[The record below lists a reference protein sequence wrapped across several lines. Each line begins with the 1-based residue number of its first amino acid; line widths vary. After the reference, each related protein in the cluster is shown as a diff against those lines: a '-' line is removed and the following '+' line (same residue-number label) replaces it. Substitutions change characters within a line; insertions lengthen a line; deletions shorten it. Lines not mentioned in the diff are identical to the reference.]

1 MNIIEYPE
9 RYAAATKARIIHNA
23 TTTFHRT
30 VSDAAEIISY
40 IRYEHYGNPFLKQMA
55 ESFDNYGKLSP
66 RQVEAVRKIR
76 AKRAERK
83 LERDAER
90 AEAIKTKGH
99 VGEIK
104 ERREFVLTLKYK
116 TGFEYQPQFYRDPGY
131 KDILIFEDAD
141 GNVYKYTGLAIPLT
155 IIEDEGRRI
164 TEVKTG
170 DQYTLKATIK
180 AHETYKGCPQTVL
193 TRPANVV
200 ITPK

>member
-9 RYAAATKARIIHNA
+9 RYAAATKARIIYNA

-40 IRYEHYGNPFLKQMA
+40 IKNEHYGNPFLKQMA

-99 VGEIK
+99 VGEVK

>member
-9 RYAAATKARIIHNA
+9 RYAAATKARIIQNA

-40 IRYEHYGNPFLKQMA
+40 IKYEHYGNPFLKQMA

>member
-40 IRYEHYGNPFLKQMA
+40 IKYEHYGNPFLKQMA
-55 ESFDNYGKLSP
+55 ESFDTYGKLSP

-90 AEAIKTKGH
+90 AEAIKSKGH

>member
-40 IRYEHYGNPFLKQMA
+40 IKYEHYGNPFLKQMA

>member
-55 ESFDNYGKLSP
+55 ESFDTYGKLSP

>member
-23 TTTFHRT
+23 TTTFFRKFE
-30 VSDAAEIISY
+30 DAADIISY
-40 IRYEHYGNPFLKQMA
+40 IKYEHYGNPFLKQMA

-155 IIEDEGRRI
+155 IIEDEGRRS
-164 TEVKTG
+164 TEVKTE
-170 DQYTLKATIK
+170 DQYTLKATVK

>member
-40 IRYEHYGNPFLKQMA
+40 IKYEHYGNPFLKQMA
-55 ESFDNYGKLSP
+55 ESFDTYGKLSP

-116 TGFEYQPQFYRDPGY
+116 TGFEYRPQFYRDPGY

-180 AHETYKGCPQTVL
+180 SHETYKGCPQTVL

>member
-40 IRYEHYGNPFLKQMA
+40 IKYEHYGNPFLKQMA

-90 AEAIKTKGH
+90 AEAIKSKGH

-141 GNVYKYTGLAIPLT
+141 GNVYKYMGLAIPLT

>member
-23 TTTFHRT
+23 TTTFLRT
-30 VSDAAEIISY
+30 YSDAAEIISY
-40 IRYEHYGNPFLKQMA
+40 IKYEHYGNPFLKQMA
-55 ESFDNYGKLSP
+55 ESFNNYGKLSP

-155 IIEDEGRRI
+155 IIKDEGRRI

>member
-40 IRYEHYGNPFLKQMA
+40 IKYEHYGNPFLKQMA

-116 TGFEYQPQFYRDPGY
+116 TGFEYRPQFYRDPGY

-164 TEVKTG
+164 TEVQTG

-180 AHETYKGCPQTVL
+180 SHETYKGCPQTVL

>member
-40 IRYEHYGNPFLKQMA
+40 IKYEHYGNPFLKQMA

-164 TEVKTG
+164 TEVQTG

-180 AHETYKGCPQTVL
+180 SHETYKGCPQTVL